1 MPVSAEGCDALTG
14 SAPSQGNGRH
24 QLLTSSARGA
34 VMKTNCTRGVV
45 GADDELAH
53 LHDDRTV

>member
-1 MPVSAEGCDALTG
+1 MVVCSEGWDVMTG
-14 SAPSQGNGRH
+14 SAPSQGTSSH
-24 QLLTSSARGA
+24 QLLTLFARVA

-53 LHDDRTV
+53 LRDDHSV